1 MNAVEH
7 IVESYFR
14 FCRGC
19 FTMADYKVPNGNNRQ
34 FDLLAFNVKTGEQ
47 YHIESGV
54 THCENWCPTTKKL
67 VTKFNQKFLGV
78 PKEKEGENTDFGKGK
93 TYKAQIWA
101 GYRSVGFDPEKVQRP
116 LVLLGRERPGPTAG
130 VFGIVQGRDRH
141 HSQDVVV
148 PRRRVGGAAERGGDG
163 ELRRRHLA
171 DDEPAS
177 GTTAAADR
185 QGRGGGRHHQ
195 AVDTHRL
202 TPTVRSLHRRGRGER
217 TGPRRSVDAV
227 ENPAPGARPGE
238 CVHWPGGDVRTGLPE
253 PAARLAVPAA
263 VGLKHDDSGGRATRS
278 RGASG

>member
-101 GYRSVGFDPEKVQRP
+101 GYRSVGFDPEKVQRLWCCWDVKDRDQLP
-116 LVLLGRERPGPTAG
+116 AFLESYKAETGITVKMLWFPEDVLEALLKEVATANYDDGILRTMSLLREL
-130 VFGIVQGRDRH
+130 Q
-141 HSQDVVV
+141 
-148 PRRRVGGAAERGGDG
+148 RRQIDKGGEV
-163 ELRRRHLA
+163 A
-171 DDEPAS
+171 DIIK
-177 GTTAAADR
+177 
-185 QGRGGGRHHQ
+185 
-195 AVDTHRL
+195 RL
-202 TPTVRSLHRRGRGER
+202 ILIG
-217 TGPRRSVDAV
+217 
-227 ENPAPGARPGE
+227 
-238 CVHWPGGDVRTGLPE
+238 
-253 PAARLAVPAA
+253 
-263 VGLKHDDSGGRATRS
+263 
-278 RGASG
+278 